1 MAVRLDALTVDAQDP
16 AGLARFWGGLLGWDA
31 VDDPHADAALEP
43 TDDTPFRMR
52 FLHTDIPKS
61 TQNRVHVE
69 VTSETPEHQADTV
82 ARVLGLGGRHVD
94 VGQRPEETHVVLA
107 DPEGNELC
115 VLAAGNSF
123 LAECGFFGDLACDG
137 THAVGVF
144 WAEALGWPLVWDE
157 GEETAVR
164 SPTGGPKIAW
174 GGPPL
179 MPTTGRDRL
188 RFDVAVDGSGAD
200 AVAEVERLEG
210 LGARRLTEGPEADG
224 SWRVADVDGTE
235 FRLLATR

>member
-16 AGLARFWGGLLGWDA
+16 AGLARFWGGLLGWDPVA
-31 VDDPHADAALEP
+31 DPHAAAALDP
-43 TDDTPFRMR
+43 TDDTTFRMR
-52 FLHTDIPKS
+52 FLPTDVPKS
-61 TQNRVHVE
+61 SQNRMHVE
-69 VTSETPEHQADTV
+69 VTSETPEHQAETV
-82 ARVLGLGGRHVD
+82 ARALGLGGRHVD
-94 VGQRPEETHVVLA
+94 VGQLPEEGHIVLA

-115 VLAAGNSF
+115 VLGAGNTW
-123 LAECGFFGDLACDG
+123 LAECGFFGDIACDG

-179 MPTTGRDRL
+179 MPSTGRDRL
-188 RFDVAVDGSGAD
+188 RFDVAVIGGEA
-200 AVAEVERLEG
+200 ALEIERLVG
-210 LGARRLTEGPEADG
+210 LGARLLTEVPEADG
-224 SWRVADVDGTE
+224 SWRIADVDGTE
-235 FRLLATR
+235 FRLLTG